1 MVAICLSTLAS
12 LSSVL
17 NFMNAINVQI
27 HENSSKWEVGTAVSF
42 EYFSNSG
49 KPQLLCLQKWYAQ
62 RYRHCSTGKTE
73 ESSVNGNFLVLNW

>member
-1 MVAICLSTLAS
+1 MVAICVSTLAS

-27 HENSSKWEVGTAVSF
+27 DENSSKRDVGTAVSF

-49 KPQLLCLQKWYAQ
+49 KPPLLRLQKWSVQ
-62 RYRHCSTGKTE
+62 RYRHLFHRENRE
-73 ESSVNGNFLVLNW
+73 ERAQ